1 MGGRRGAGWGAV
13 PTLPLSSGPP
23 PTLRLLRG
31 APRVRARG
39 RSCRP
44 ATRRVGQVGPRQPP
58 SSRSCQESAAG
69 SSLLVTLL
77 GGQSWVVGAASPIQ
91 EAPSGGDE
99 GLGRG
104 ASV

>member
-1 MGGRRGAGWGAV
+1 MGGRGAGWGAV
-13 PTLPLSSGPP
+13 PTLPLSAGPP
-23 PTLRLLRG
+23 PTLRLRWG

-44 ATRRVGQVGPRQPP
+44 ATRRAEQVGPHQPP

-77 GGQSWVVGAASPIQ
+77 GGRRSPPIQ
-91 EAPSGGDE
+91 EAPPGGDE